1 MNAQNNQRR
10 GSEGDGGVEI
20 RQPAPCGVEG
30 TPDPARPNKQPP
42 KGKWCPAQPCGE
54 WRRAGGCGQRGY
66 RRGEALVEG
75 TGIGGGQCGD
85 DPLRRERPHCRRERN
100 GDPTSDRHHR
110 PRHGRQLRP
119 MRNGAKNSE
128 NTQWQDHSG
137 CVAHPPNCWV
147 CRPKA
152 SRRRTPRH
160 EARGPHGNQKHDGG
174 SHAVSHAAPAGPV
187 AWEEP

>member
-1 MNAQNNQRR
+1 VWRSGSLLLVAWKAPPTQLARTSSPQKENGAQHSPAGNGGGR
-10 GSEGDGGVEI
+10 EGAGNGATEGG
-20 RQPAPCGVEG
+20 
-30 TPDPARPNKQPP
+30 RPWWK
-42 KGKWCPAQPCGE
+42 E
-54 WRRAGGCGQRGY
+54 R
-66 RRGEALVEG
+66 ALVVG
-75 TGIGGGQCGD
+75 SAVMIRCGASC
-85 DPLRRERPHCRRERN
+85 PHCRRERN